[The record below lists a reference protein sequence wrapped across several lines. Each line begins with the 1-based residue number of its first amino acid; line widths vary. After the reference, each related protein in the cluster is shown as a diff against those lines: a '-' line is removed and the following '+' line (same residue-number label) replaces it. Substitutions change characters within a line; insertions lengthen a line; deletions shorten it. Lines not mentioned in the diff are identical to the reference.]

1 MPACQSFFK
10 NLLPKRLLL
19 YCLIIFCSVSNA
31 QVDALANKTY
41 DELTSL
47 YMSAIEK
54 DSKLALEYVTVA
66 YSIAAKEKDRQKIG
80 WSLFRMAKSN
90 NDLSN
95 NTLALQQ
102 LEEVIQIGTEL
113 KDSTILFNGN
123 SLKGNVYNDL
133 GEELKALNAYLEAKK
148 SSAFSEKPSDLIL
161 LSINIAFIKKI
172 HRDYE
177 DAITILKENLALLQT
192 TTLAPLL
199 KERYELITLMNIA
212 DTYLR
217 MKENGGNQYVVEA
230 EKYNSIGL
238 EKCSSNKNRVFYYV
252 FLMNEA
258 IIHYEKHEYE
268 QSITETEKVATY
280 ATKNNNES
288 LLCTTDF
295 YLGKNYHKLENYPK
309 SIHFLEKAYDIM
321 KMSERKYSNEK
332 ELHELLTLNFGN
344 TKELDKMR
352 FHFAAY
358 TKLEKEQSQQ
368 DVKIINQIHTK
379 NDVPSLKDQ
388 IDDLDIDLSKQKR
401 KKTFLYVTSTLLGL
415 LLLLSIIFYRRK
427 VKRIRERVA
436 QVMQKVNELENSKTK
451 IEHKITIPTDKK
463 RGEKPDKKAL
473 EILAK
478 LKEFEEND
486 DYLVQG
492 CTLIYVAEKLNSNTT
507 YLSKVINTY
516 KGKTF
521 NSYLN
526 ELRINKALIQLKNDA
541 KLRSYT
547 IKGISEEFGFKRQE
561 TFSRAFKQQT
571 GIYPSQYLKKLSQ
584 TAKDD

>member
-1 MPACQSFFK
+1 MLTCQSFLK
-10 NLLPKRLLL
+10 SLLL
-19 YCLIIFCSVSNA
+19 YFFILFCLGSYA
-31 QVDALANKTY
+31 QVDSLRTKTY

-47 YMSAIEK
+47 YLSAIEK
-54 DSKLALEYVTVA
+54 DSKQALIYVTAA
-66 YSIAAKEKDRQKIG
+66 YEIATTKNDRHKIG

-102 LEEVIQIGTEL
+102 LEEVIQIGTTL

-133 GEELKALNAYLEAKK
+133 GEESKALNAYLEAKK
-148 SSAFSEKPSDLIL
+148 SSAFSEKASDLIL
-161 LSINIAFIKKI
+161 LSINIAFIKKL

-177 DAITILKENLALLQT
+177 DAIAILKENLLLLNT

-217 MKENGGNQYVVEA
+217 MKENGGSQYVEEA
-230 EKYNSIGL
+230 EKYNSKGL
-238 EKCSSNKNRVFYYV
+238 EKCSSNRNTVFYYV
-252 FLMNEA
+252 FLMNKA
-258 IIHYEKHEYE
+258 IIHYEKQEYA
-268 QSITETEKVATY
+268 QSIVETQKVAAY
-280 ATKNNNES
+280 ADENNNES
-288 LLCTTDF
+288 LLCTTHF
-295 YLGKNYHKLENYPK
+295 YLGKNYHKLEDYPE
-309 SIHFLEKAYDIM
+309 SIRFLEKAYDIM

-344 TKELDKMR
+344 TKELEKMR

-388 IDDLDIDLSKQKR
+388 IDDLDVDLSKQKR
-401 KKTFLYVTSTLLGL
+401 KKTFLYVTSALLGL

-427 VKRIRERVA
+427 VKRIREKVA
-436 QVMQKVNELENSKTK
+436 QVMQKVSELENSKTK
-451 IEHKITIPTDKK
+451 IEHKITVPTDKK

-478 LKEFEEND
+478 LKEFEENED
-486 DYLVQG
+486 FLVQG

-507 YLSKVINTY
+507 YLSKVINRY

-571 GIYPSQYLKKLSQ
+571 GIYPSQYLKKLNQ
-584 TAKDD
+584 TIKDD